1 LILKQLL
8 KALPEPTVRGLVDM
22 EVGQICCDSRLVT
35 AGDVFV
41 AVRGGQEEDRHQF
54 IADAVGRG
62 ACAVVIEEDAECAA
76 TRVVVGDSRRALAQ
90 LACRFYG
97 EPAGQLT
104 NIGVTGTNGKTTTAF
119 LLHHLLEGVGMPCG
133 YLGTLG
139 FASRSALQK
148 VDNTTPEANHMQRY
162 LRQMVDEGRRVA
174 VLEVSSHGLALQ
186 RVEGIDFEVGV
197 FTNLTRDHLDFHASF
212 AAYFSAK
219 ARLFESLQSTAF
231 AVVNADD
238 PSSAQLQGRTRAEI
252 LTFGRAKESALRLIS
267 ANTRADGM
275 TMTVSTPRGA
285 MDIETGLTGDFN
297 CYNVLAVLGVGIA
310 LGIDSDLLVDGLA
323 SMESVPGRFER
334 LVEGQEFSVIVD
346 YAHTPDALERA
357 LHSARLLLSG
367 KLICV
372 FGCGGDRDR
381 GKRSQ
386 MGKVA
391 GELADVV
398 LVTSDNPR
406 SEEPDDI
413 IDEIIIGTAGA
424 SVVEREVDRALAI
437 DQALRI
443 ARPGDLVLIAGK
455 GHESE
460 QILADRTVVFDD
472 RAVARAVLRSING
485 AN

>member
-1 LILKQLL
+1 
-8 KALPEPTVRGLVDM
+8 
-22 EVGQICCDSRLVT
+22 
-35 AGDVFV
+35 
-41 AVRGGQEEDRHQF
+41 
-54 IADAVGRG
+54 
-62 ACAVVIEEDAECAA
+62 
-76 TRVVVGDSRRALAQ
+76 
-90 LACRFYG
+90 
-97 EPAGQLT
+97 
-104 NIGVTGTNGKTTTAF
+104 
-119 LLHHLLEGVGMPCG
+119 
-133 YLGTLG
+133 
-139 FASRSALQK
+139 
-148 VDNTTPEANHMQRY
+148 
-162 LRQMVDEGRRVA
+162 
-174 VLEVSSHGLALQ
+174 
-186 RVEGIDFEVGV
+186 
-197 FTNLTRDHLDFHASF
+197 
-212 AAYFSAK
+212 
-219 ARLFESLQSTAF
+219 
-231 AVVNADD
+231 
-238 PSSAQLQGRTRAEI
+238 
-252 LTFGRAKESALRLIS
+252 
-267 ANTRADGM
+267 
-275 TMTVSTPRGA
+275 

-323 SMESVPGRFER
+323 AMESVPGRFER

-424 SVVEREVDRALAI
+424 SVVEREVDRTLAI